1 MLRMTLGRVHAWAVP
16 LGAVRVGDIRSRS
29 LLFKV
34 LGDQPEIG
42 VPSDLGRLF
51 LRRIICT
58 GPHSRCH
65 VWRCP
70 TRCVHSPWQ
79 RYVAHGKARTALCV
93 EFGALSALA
102 TLWRS
107 LV

>member
-42 VPSDLGRLF
+42 VPSDLGRLCRRRCI
-51 LRRIICT
+51 LR
-58 GPHSRCH
+58 GHSRCH
-65 VWRCP
+65 VRRCH
-70 TRCVHSPWQ
+70 CVHSPRQ
-79 RYVAHGKARTALCV
+79 RYVAHGKARAALCV
-93 EFGALSALA
+93 EFGALPALA
-102 TLWRS
+102 TMWTS